1 MNGPARTRRW
11 WWNRLSTKLTAVI
24 TIATAIGSSA
34 FLWIVLSAQR
44 QLLMDETI
52 RSAAF
57 LSDTLLN
64 SLQRHMLRNER
75 TELLESLQT
84 VASQPLMSELRL
96 FDSLGKNHFSMDA
109 TEIGQVADKRE
120 RTCAACHESGQ
131 QLPRA
136 LGVEERSRVLD
147 TPGNGRVLVT
157 VTPIYNRT
165 SCSEASCHAHPAGQ
179 RVLGILEVGVS
190 LAHADATLGSL
201 QRRTAGVALAVILG
215 LAVTSIVFTHRSVV
229 RPVAQLAKGLNR
241 VAAGDLKQP
250 VPVTGTGEIAELA
263 GAFNEMEA
271 TLADVRRQ
279 RLALLDSLEQQV
291 QDRTAALERAQE
303 RLVHTEKLS
312 ALGRLSASIAH
323 EINNPLMGILTYAKL
338 IIRTLEDG
346 APDDRARG
354 KLVGHLKLVERE
366 TQRCTAI
373 VRNLLDFARE
383 RRLKL
388 TDVDVN
394 DAIGEAL
401 SLIQHQVVLQNIRLE
416 KDLEAVPLMRA
427 DFGQIRQAL
436 LNVVINA
443 CDAMPQGG
451 TLRVT
456 SKAPDAEHI
465 LITVQDTGRGIPPE
479 HLKKVFDPF
488 FTTREKGNGLGLSVV
503 YGIVERHSGTLH
515 IDSQVGQGTT
525 VRMELLTK
533 GAEMT
538 AASGALASQA

>member
-1 MNGPARTRRW
+1 MNGPARARRW

-96 FDSLGKNHFSMDA
+96 FDRLGKNHFSMDA
-109 TEIGQVADKRE
+109 NEIGRVVDTRE

-131 QLPRA
+131 QVPRA
-136 LGVEERSRVLD
+136 LGVAERSRVLD
-147 TPGNGRVLVT
+147 IPGNGRVMVT

-165 SCSEASCHAHPAGQ
+165 SCSEASCHAHPAEQ

-190 LAHADATLGSL
+190 LAHADATLASL
-201 QRRTAGVALAVILG
+201 QRRTAGVALVVILG
-215 LAVTSIVFTHRSVV
+215 LAVTSIVFTHRTVV
-229 RPVAQLAKGLNR
+229 RPVAQLAKGLDR

-250 VPVTGTGEIAELA
+250 VPVTGSGEIAELA

-279 RLALLDSLEQQV
+279 RLALLGSLEQQV

-338 IIRTLEDG
+338 IIRTLEGG

-388 TDVDVN
+388 TDVNVN

-401 SLIQHQVVLQNIRLE
+401 SLIQHQVALQNIRLE
-416 KDLEAVPLMRA
+416 KDLETVPLMRA

-465 LITVQDTGRGIPPE
+465 LITVQDTGPGISPE

-525 VRMELLTK
+525 VRIQLLTK

-538 AASGALASQA
+538 AANGALASQA

>member
-1 MNGPARTRRW
+1 
-11 WWNRLSTKLTAVI
+11 
-24 TIATAIGSSA
+24 
-34 FLWIVLSAQR
+34 
-44 QLLMDETI
+44 
-52 RSAAF
+52 
-57 LSDTLLN
+57 
-64 SLQRHMLRNER
+64 
-75 TELLESLQT
+75 
-84 VASQPLMSELRL
+84 
-96 FDSLGKNHFSMDA
+96 
-109 TEIGQVADKRE
+109 
-120 RTCAACHESGQ
+120 
-131 QLPRA
+131 
-136 LGVEERSRVLD
+136 
-147 TPGNGRVLVT
+147 
-157 VTPIYNRT
+157 
-165 SCSEASCHAHPAGQ
+165 
-179 RVLGILEVGVS
+179 
-190 LAHADATLGSL
+190 
-201 QRRTAGVALAVILG
+201 
-215 LAVTSIVFTHRSVV
+215 
-229 RPVAQLAKGLNR
+229 VAQLAKGLNR

-250 VPVTGTGEIAELA
+250 VPVTGSGEIAELA

-279 RLALLDSLEQQV
+279 RLALLGSLEQQV

-338 IIRTLEDG
+338 IIRTLEGG

-388 TDVDVN
+388 TDVNVN

-401 SLIQHQVVLQNIRLE
+401 SLIQHQVALQNIRLE
-416 KDLEAVPLMRA
+416 KDLETVPLMRA

-465 LITVQDTGRGIPPE
+465 LITVQDTGPGISPE

-525 VRMELLTK
+525 VRIQLLTK

-538 AASGALASQA
+538 AANGALASQA

>member
-1 MNGPARTRRW
+1 MNGPARARRW

-24 TIATAIGSSA
+24 TIATAIGSGA

-44 QLLMDETI
+44 QLLMDETT

-96 FDSLGKNHFSMDA
+96 FDRLGKNHFSMDA
-109 TEIGQVADKRE
+109 KEIGRVVDKSE

-131 QLPRA
+131 QVPRA

-147 TPGNGRVLVT
+147 IPGNGRVLVT

-165 SCSEASCHAHPAGQ
+165 SCSAASCHAHPAEQ

-190 LAHADATLGSL
+190 LAHADATLASL
-201 QRRTAGVALAVILG
+201 QRRTAGVALVVILG
-215 LAVTSIVFTHRSVV
+215 LAVTSIVFTHRTVV

-250 VPVTGTGEIAELA
+250 VPVTGSGEIAELA

-279 RLALLDSLEQQV
+279 RLALLGSLEQQV

-401 SLIQHQVVLQNIRLE
+401 SLIQHQVALQNIRLE
-416 KDLEAVPLMRA
+416 KDLETVPLMRA

-443 CDAMPQGG
+443 CDAMPHGG
-451 TLRVT
+451 MLRVT

-465 LITVQDTGRGIPPE
+465 LITVQDTGRGISPE

-525 VRMELLTK
+525 VRIQLLTK

-538 AASGALASQA
+538 AANGALASQA

>member
-1 MNGPARTRRW
+1 
-11 WWNRLSTKLTAVI
+11 
-24 TIATAIGSSA
+24 
-34 FLWIVLSAQR
+34 
-44 QLLMDETI
+44 MDETI

-96 FDSLGKNHFSMDA
+96 FDRLGKNHFSMDSK
-109 TEIGQVADKRE
+109 EIGRVVDKRE

-131 QLPRA
+131 QVPRA

-147 TPGNGRVLVT
+147 IPGNGRVLVT
-157 VTPIYNRT
+157 VTPIYNRA
-165 SCSEASCHAHPAGQ
+165 SCSEASCHAHPGEQ

-190 LAHADATLGSL
+190 LAHADATLASL
-201 QRRTAGVALAVILG
+201 QRRTAGVALVVILG
-215 LAVTSIVFTHRSVV
+215 LAVTSIVFTHRTVV
-229 RPVAQLAKGLNR
+229 RPVAQLAKGLDR

-250 VPVTGTGEIAELA
+250 VPVTGSGEIAELA

-279 RLALLDSLEQQV
+279 RLALLGSLEQQV

-401 SLIQHQVVLQNIRLE
+401 SLIQHQVALQNIRLE
-416 KDLEAVPLMRA
+416 KALETVPLMRA

-443 CDAMPQGG
+443 CDAMPHGG

-465 LITVQDTGRGIPPE
+465 LITVQDTGPGIAPE

-525 VRMELLTK
+525 VRMQLLTK

-538 AASGALASQA
+538 AANGALASQA